1 MQLKDIMTPN
11 VECVRPGDTLQEA
24 ARKMKDLDVGP
35 MPVCGD
41 NDKIVGMLTD
51 RDITIRSTAA
61 GTDPTTAKVSEA
73 MTRDLVFCFD
83 DQDVKEVAKM
93 MKDKQ
98 IRRLVVLDREE
109 TENLRSLSARRVP
122 CFVKYFPATQF
133 RAIHRHSRVT

>member
-1 MQLKDIMTPN
+1 
-11 VECVRPGDTLQEA
+11 
-24 ARKMKDLDVGP
+24 
-35 MPVCGD
+35 
-41 NDKIVGMLTD
+41 VGMLTD

-98 IRRLVVLDREE
+98 IRRLVVLDRKKQMVGIV
-109 TENLRSLSARRVP
+109 SLGDLAVDTGDEALVGKTLEKVSEPV
-122 CFVKYFPATQF
+122 
-133 RAIHRHSRVT
+133 HS